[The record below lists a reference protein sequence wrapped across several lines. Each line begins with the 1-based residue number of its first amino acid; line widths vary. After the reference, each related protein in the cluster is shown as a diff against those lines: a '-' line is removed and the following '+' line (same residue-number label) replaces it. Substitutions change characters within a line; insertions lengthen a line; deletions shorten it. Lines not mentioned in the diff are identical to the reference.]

1 MKVLV
6 INPGATST
14 KVAVFEEEQELLKKS
29 IVHTAQELEGFDRV
43 IDQADFRQRAVLEAV
58 AEGGFRL
65 EDFDAVCGRGGLYR
79 PIPSGTYAVSDRV
92 MQDVE
97 QAPYGEHPSNL
108 GAYLARRIGDLV
120 GIPAFFVDPV
130 CVDEMTEVAHVS
142 GFAEFRRLSQFH
154 ALNQK
159 SVGRKAARRLGKS
172 YEEARLIVCHLG
184 GGVSV
189 AAHDH
194 GRVVD
199 VFNVKDEGA
208 MGMDRGGGLPVNQL
222 IDYCYAGRSREEV
235 KRTLGR
241 RSGMLS
247 YVGTTDFREI
257 CARVVSGD
265 ERFTAAYRALVYQL
279 AKDIGAMAAGLHFG
293 GDAIVYT
300 GGMAYEQF
308 FCDDITAYVGRLAP
322 VLRFPGEEEMRA
334 LAEGTLRV
342 LHGEAQAETY

>member
-1 MKVLV
+1 MKVLI

-14 KVAVFEEEQELLKKS
+14 KIAVFDEEEQLFKKS
-29 IVHTAQELEGFDRV
+29 IDHSAQELDRFDRV
-43 IDQADFRQRAVLEAV
+43 IDQADFRQKAILDAVT
-58 AEGGFRL
+58 EGGFRL
-65 EDFDAVCGRGGLYR
+65 TDFAAVCGRGGLYR
-79 PIPSGTYAVSDRV
+79 PIPSGTYAVNDRV
-92 MQDVE
+92 MHDVE
-97 QAPYGEHPSNL
+97 TAPYGEHPSNL
-108 GAYLARRIGDLV
+108 GAYLARRIGDMV

-159 SVGRKAARRLGKS
+159 SVGRKAARQLGKS

-279 AKDIGAMAAGLHFG
+279 AKDIGAMAAVLHFEV
-293 GDAIVYT
+293 DAIVYT

-322 VLRFPGEEEMRA
+322 VLRFPGEEEMQA
-334 LAEGTLRV
+334 LAEGALRV